1 MAWIGKLGGG
11 VLGYLAAGPV
21 GAVVGL
27 ALGHQFDRGTS
38 LGPRPAQ
45 RSQRPGGAGSF
56 ASRQKA
62 FFETTFLVMGHLAK
76 AEGRV
81 SEAEIAAA
89 RRAMAEMR
97 LRPEEVRRAIELF
110 RLGKRRDY
118 PLMQQVEVLRGICRG
133 SPELLM
139 AFIEIQ
145 LDFVLFKGSILPRE
159 RELLWQIGD
168 RLGIGRV
175 DMARLEAVLRAR
187 RTFGQRRT
195 SMGGPDDALE
205 RAYRALGVSA
215 TASDEQ
221 IKTAYR
227 RLMNQHHPD
236 KQAAHGLPEAQLE
249 AAKERTREIRAA
261 YDTIRERRGT
271 R

>member
-27 ALGHQFDRGTS
+27 ALGHQFDRGTA
-38 LGPRPAQ
+38 LGPRP
-45 RSQRPGGAGSF
+45 SQGSRRPQGAAWS
-56 ASRQKA
+56 ASRQQA

-76 AEGRV
+76 VDGRV

-89 RRAMAEMR
+89 RRAMGEMR

-110 RLGKRRDY
+110 TLGKRRDF
-118 PLMQQVEVLRGICRG
+118 PLMQQVEVMRSVCRA

-139 AFIEIQ
+139 AFIEIE
-145 LDFVLFKGSILPRE
+145 LDFALAKGAILPRE

-187 RTFGQRRT
+187 RTFGQRRAA
-195 SMGGPDDALE
+195 MGGRDDALE
-205 RAYRALGVSA
+205 RAYRALGVPAS
-215 TASDEQ
+215 ASDEQ
-221 IKTAYR
+221 VKTAYR
-227 RLMNQHHPD
+227 RLMNQFHPD
-236 KQAAHGLPEAQLE
+236 KQAAQGLSEAQLE
-249 AAKERTREIRAA
+249 AAKERTRDIRAA
-261 YDTIRERRGT
+261 YDKVRERRGM